1 MVRPV
6 DAAQWA
12 DEFNGTG
19 APDSANW
26 TYDTGGGGW
35 GNGELEYYQ
44 SGAANAT
51 QTGGHLQIQARR
63 QSVGGMAY
71 TSARIKT
78 QGKRNFGP
86 YGYMQ
91 AQIQG
96 PMGQGLWPAF
106 WMLGSDITSVP
117 WPGCGEID
125 IMEHINSAPNVLGT
139 IHWDNGG
146 HVSYQAMNTNTSFGG
161 YHNYAINWT
170 SSSITWYVD
179 GGAAGSANIANN
191 INSTEEFHKSF
202 FVLLNLAVGGTWPGS
217 PNSSTVFP
225 ANYNI
230 DWIAWN

>member
-1 MVRPV
+1 MLLVVRTAS
-6 DAAQWA
+6 AAQWA
-12 DEFNGTG
+12 DEFNGSG
-19 APDSANW
+19 APSSSNW
-26 TYDTGGGGW
+26 AYDLGGGGW

-44 SGAANAT
+44 SANAT
-51 QTGGHLQIQARR
+51 QTGGNLQIQARR
-63 QSVGGMAY
+63 QSVGGYAY

-91 AQIQG
+91 ARIQG

-106 WMLGSDITSVP
+106 WMLGSVG

-125 IMEHINSAPNVLGT
+125 IMEHINRTPNVLGT

-146 HVSYQAMNTNTSFGG
+146 HASYTAMNVNTSFGS

-170 SSSITWYVD
+170 SSAITWYLD
-179 GGAAGSANIANN
+179 GGAVGSANILNS
-191 INSTEEFHKSF
+191 INGTDEFHKSF
-202 FVLLNLAVGGTWPGS
+202 FVILNLAVGGTWPGA
-217 PNSSTVFP
+217 PDASTAFP
-225 ANYNI
+225 ANLNV